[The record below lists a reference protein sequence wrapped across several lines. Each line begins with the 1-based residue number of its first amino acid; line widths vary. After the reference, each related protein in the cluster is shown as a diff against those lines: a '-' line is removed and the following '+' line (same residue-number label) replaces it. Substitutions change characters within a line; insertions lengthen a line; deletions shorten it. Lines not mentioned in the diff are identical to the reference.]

1 MGTLFLQHVK
11 QLNTVVKLWFTS
23 FSPSQFWHILFAGK
37 ILAAPNKTTQDLPG
51 ALRHLWG
58 SPPTTRGLRGG
69 EETTPHTLHPTV
81 RERDRAAYPRQL
93 FSHAKHQQP
102 FRKEGQRKER
112 WEFWGDGHTDF
123 GLTLQLDG
131 MGIPQHCGMQRAAM
145 AQAASH
151 QLLHLGRQG

>member
-37 ILAAPNKTTQDLPG
+37 ISAASNKTTQDLPG

-69 EETTPHTLHPTV
+69 EGETTPHTLHPTV
-81 RERDRAAYPRQL
+81 RERDRAALSQ
-93 FSHAKHQQP
+93 
-102 FRKEGQRKER
+102 
-112 WEFWGDGHTDF
+112 TVV
-123 GLTLQLDG
+123 
-131 MGIPQHCGMQRAAM
+131 
-145 AQAASH
+145 
-151 QLLHLGRQG
+151 